1 MTAYFRETNKNDIRY
16 FPVIKRII
24 ISRGS
29 GTRLLV
35 RKNEK
40 KIKLPTKFDM
50 IFSQRIRR
58 LTPYTPGEQP
68 QDRKYLKLNTNENP
82 YPPSPRIAD
91 LLKSFDFERLRLY
104 PDPLCTRLREKLGE
118 NYGVHPNQVFVSNGS
133 DEALSFCFYAFFDS
147 SQGKLLFPAVT
158 YSFYPVYCDFYGIE
172 YEKVPMDPALAIDC
186 DELIKR
192 KDSCGIIFSN
202 PNAPTGTLLS
212 LGDIARLLHNY
223 PRKNVVVIDEA
234 YIDFGGDSALPLLK
248 DFSNLLLV
256 RTFSKSMSLAG
267 LRLGFAIGHQDLIH
281 TLFRAK
287 DAFNSYPI
295 DTLAQLIGEV
305 ALSDDDYYRSIKQKI
320 ISTRDRFSQ
329 ELGGIGWRVLPSKA
343 NFLFITRRG
352 IPGKDVYLRLKE
364 KGILVRHFDGPLT
377 RDFVRVTIGKAE
389 DMDRLFDTLKELF

>member
-1 MTAYFRETNKNDIRY
+1 
-16 FPVIKRII
+16 VIKRII

-29 GTRLLV
+29 GTRLPV
-35 RKNEK
+35 RGNEK
-40 KIKLPTKFDM
+40 EKKLPTKFDM

-118 NYGVHPNQVFVSNGS
+118 KYGVHPNEVFVSNGS
-133 DEALSFCFYAFFDS
+133 DEALSFCFYTFFDS
-147 SQGKLLFPAVT
+147 TQGKLLFPAVT

-172 YEKVPMDPALAIDC
+172 YEKVPMDASLAIDC

-202 PNAPTGTLLS
+202 PNAPTGTHVS
-212 LGDIARLLHNY
+212 LGDIARLLQNY
-223 PRKNVVVIDEA
+223 PRKNAVVIDEA
-234 YIDFGGDSALPLLK
+234 YIDFGGESALPLLK
-248 DFSNLLLV
+248 DFSNLLIV

-267 LRLGFAIGHQDLIH
+267 LRLGFAIGHKDLIDA
-281 TLFRAK
+281 LFRAK
-287 DAFNSYPI
+287 DAFNSYPV

-305 ALSDDDYYRSIKQKI
+305 ALSDDDYYRSLTQKI
-320 ISTRDRFSQ
+320 ISTRDRFSK
-329 ELGGIGWRVLPSKA
+329 ELISIGWRVLPSKA
-343 NFLFITRRG
+343 NFLFITRKG
-352 IPGKDVYLRLKE
+352 TPGRDVYLRLKE
-364 KGILVRHFDGPLT
+364 KGILVRHFDGQLT
-377 RDFVRVTIGKAE
+377 KDFVRVTIGKAE
-389 DMDRLFDTLKELF
+389 DMDRLFGTLKDLF